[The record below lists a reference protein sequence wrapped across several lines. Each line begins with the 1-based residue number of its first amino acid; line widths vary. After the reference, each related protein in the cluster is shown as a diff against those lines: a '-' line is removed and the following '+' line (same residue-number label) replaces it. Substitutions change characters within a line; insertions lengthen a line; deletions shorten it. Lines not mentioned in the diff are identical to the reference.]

1 MIAYYYRFTDYVK
14 ASENLFFF
22 HWREIAV
29 DNKPQNFGAGNTNA
43 KAKREPADDIK
54 HRGPVFFCCILLLI
68 ALIFCS
74 IRFNFAHEMGYAL
87 NALMLLLATY
97 CLLWR
102 IPKRIL
108 LAIAKRNNTD
118 PEAPWRKPGLSR
130 RDQRRELQD
139 YYFPGGTNPEFV
151 IIALV
156 VLMFIACVAGDKN
169 MQEVREEYEE
179 KISIAYEDGYK
190 EGESVGQEEGYID
203 GYDAAPFYDEG
214 YNEGYDD
221 GYANGYR
228 DGSKTK

>member
-1 MIAYYYRFTDYVK
+1 M
-14 ASENLFFF
+14 
-22 HWREIAV
+22 
-29 DNKPQNFGAGNTNA
+29 DNKPQNFGAGNTN
-43 KAKREPADDIK
+43 AKREPADDIK

-74 IRFNFAHEMGYAL
+74 VRFNFAHEMGYAL

-139 YYFPGGTNPEFV
+139 YYFPSRIDPEFV

-179 KISIAYEDGYK
+179 KTSIAYEDGYK

-221 GYANGYR
+221 GYASGYR
-228 DGSKTK
+228 DGSF